1 MPSLV
6 ASSFHVVHRVYG
18 QSTPSFSRNR
28 SIPSGVRR
36 PNSLGATVSTLI
48 GAPFTAL
55 ANGAKSF
62 YNPTISAS
70 PVRPILCSLAIV
82 GGLVLLGASALAAG
96 AGAAEGGAFTAT
108 AAADGTRVTVTIR
121 NAPLTDSPVDGGGPS
136 AQSRLDSSG

>member
-55 ANGAKSF
+55 ANRVKSF
-62 YNPTISAS
+62 YNSTISAS

-108 AAADGTRVTVTIR
+108 AAADGTRMTLTLR
-121 NAPLTDSPVDGGGPS
+121 NAPPPTPPS
-136 AQSRLDSSG
+136 HAARPPPHS